1 MAGDKVTDAVLDP
14 PRIMLT
20 GSITSISPS
29 VSPSVK
35 MEHFSRRAS
44 ELSCDFQG
52 AIFKTV

>member
-1 MAGDKVTDAVLDP
+1 MAGDKVVDAVLDP

-20 GSITSISPS
+20 SSITSIS
-29 VSPSVK
+29 SVK
-35 MEHFSRRAS
+35 MEHFSRRVS